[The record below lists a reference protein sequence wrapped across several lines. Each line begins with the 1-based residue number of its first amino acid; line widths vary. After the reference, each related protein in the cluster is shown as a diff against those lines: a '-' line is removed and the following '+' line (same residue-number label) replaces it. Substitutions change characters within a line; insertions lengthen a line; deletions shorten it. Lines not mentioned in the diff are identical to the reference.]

1 MVMLRRIW
9 QVLYRKPL
17 MTFVT
22 VLLFAITILL
32 MLVIGRHA
40 YLYQKVIDNLDRYYP
55 PTVRFLSFDSAIYS
69 KEVLDKMEAY
79 GKEHES
85 VRGVLYG
92 SNHQITVMQSEVIEK
107 RSSLRFED
115 DLTLNFYV
123 LANQIELVEGEFPSE
138 EQSGFLLNE
147 STAAELGLKLGDVLQ
162 IEISELAIN
171 NLIIGIYRPT
181 DHAWSTPHPNDVF
194 FATGDRQLSAYFET
208 NTFEFVLDSHASTAG
223 FLNYLSKADFDRDIY
238 TFYVSNEPYIEM
250 IVTLI
255 NLTSSTSYMLTF
267 AIHLISIIFI
277 WIIVALYRRNYI
289 RDANVYSILG
299 LKRGL
304 IIRQFCIQTLI
315 LLLIAL
321 ALSFITFSAARP
333 VIDREWHALF
343 ISQNKEL
350 YEQSHTSSK
359 IVSFLAG
366 EQSQQGNLI
375 YPFLI
380 ICEVIAAA
388 GTAMFLQAFRIRK
401 QV

>member
-1 MVMLRRIW
+1 
-9 QVLYRKPL
+9 
-17 MTFVT
+17 
-22 VLLFAITILL
+22 
-32 MLVIGRHA
+32 
-40 YLYQKVIDNLDRYYP
+40 
-55 PTVRFLSFDSAIYS
+55 
-69 KEVLDKMEAY
+69 
-79 GKEHES
+79 
-85 VRGVLYG
+85 
-92 SNHQITVMQSEVIEK
+92 
-107 RSSLRFED
+107 
-115 DLTLNFYV
+115 
-123 LANQIELVEGEFPSE
+123 
-138 EQSGFLLNE
+138 
-147 STAAELGLKLGDVLQ
+147 
-162 IEISELAIN
+162 
-171 NLIIGIYRPT
+171 
-181 DHAWSTPHPNDVF
+181 
-194 FATGDRQLSAYFET
+194 
-208 NTFEFVLDSHASTAG
+208 
-223 FLNYLSKADFDRDIY
+223 
-238 TFYVSNEPYIEM
+238 
-250 IVTLI
+250 
-255 NLTSSTSYMLTF
+255 MLTF